1 MSILGLRFSL
11 AHTATR
17 AKALRRQYA
26 PVAIRPPSR
35 KEYIPHLPYAGERRR
50 KALPWYGTALACI
63 GKRALSQNANGA
75 KR

>member
-26 PVAIRPPSR
+26 PVALRPPSR
-35 KEYIPHLPYAGERRR
+35 KGYIPHLPYAGERRR